1 MRYYIYLDKCFVRS
15 LFSVLN
21 ESDFNIEVVEY
32 SVRKSSTTN
41 NQVSIDPYLEKL
53 CNNDK
58 VKNIEGSKNRQKR
71 YGSSNAEKN
80 GINGNL
86 GYANSSTVET
96 VRRYINIDDITD
108 MKNNSFYH
116 NLVEKLNKEN
126 NRSSNDDERIAIE
139 SGFIE
144 LYDLDDKLLN
154 SESKI
159 DGFFKINTKNVW
171 YKKEL
176 LQGDIKL
183 LAQMSCRIKV
193 IGYTMSCLEKE
204 DRIIKAIAVFI
215 E

>member
-1 MRYYIYLDKCFVRS
+1 MRYYIYLDKCFVRN
-15 LFSVLN
+15 LFSVIN

-41 NQVSIDPYLEKL
+41 NQVSVDPYIEKL

-80 GINGNL
+80 GLNGNV

-116 NLVEKLNKEN
+116 NLVEKLNKE
-126 NRSSNDDERIAIE
+126 RSRDSDKRIAIE

-144 LYDLDDKLLN
+144 IYELDNKLLDN
-154 SESKI
+154 ESKI
-159 DGFFKINTKNVW
+159 DGFFKINNRRVW
-171 YKKEL
+171 YNKEL

-193 IGYTMSCLEKE
+193 IGYTMTCLEKE
-204 DRIIKAIAVFI
+204 DRIIKAIAIFI